1 MRARVVLVISVW
13 SSMLIGAVRLFGD
26 GAAPAA
32 VGAGLVVSSLSL
44 AARFVRRRLQ
54 PGHRS
59 DERPFPAGPRRVLL
73 VETGLAGPE

>member
-13 SSMLIGAVRLFGD
+13 SSMMIGAVRLFGD

-32 VGAGLVVSSLSL
+32 VGAGVLVSSLSL
-44 AARFVRRRLQ
+44 ASRFLRRRFR

-59 DERPFPAGPRRVLL
+59 DEPTFPAGPRRVLL
-73 VETGLAGPE
+73 VETGLAGPK